1 MEIEND
7 EIAFE
12 KRKKKDFYEKKNK
25 QTKMKIFKKQ
35 IFDVYLN

>member
-12 KRKKKDFYEKKNK
+12 KRKKKDFYEKKQTNK
-25 QTKMKIFKKQ
+25 DEDI
-35 IFDVYLN
+35 

>member
-12 KRKKKDFYEKKNK
+12 KSKKKDFYEKKTNK
-25 QTKMKIFKKQ
+25 QRWR
-35 IFDVYLN
+35 YLRNKYLMCT